1 MERYGLIA
9 GNGKFPFLILEA
21 ARHRSI
27 QMVVAAVQEEAFP
40 EIDQIPETVC
50 WLGIGQLGKLID
62 FFRKEGVSKAVMA
75 GQVKHVQIFSGA
87 LPDFRMMK
95 LLARLPRRNTDSLIG
110 AVAEELSGEGIELI
124 DSTAFLQPLL
134 ATQGVLAGPEPDEHQ
149 KRDIAY
155 GRAVAREIARL
166 DLGQTIA
173 VKNQAVV
180 AIEAME
186 GTDAV
191 IRRAGDLCGG
201 GFCVI
206 KVAKPNQDMR
216 FDVPVA
222 GLGTVES
229 MIAAG
234 ATLLAV
240 DAGKTLLLDRE
251 ALIARANEHGISILG
266 EDPE

>member
-9 GNGKFPFLILEA
+9 GNGKFPFLILEG
-21 ARHRSI
+21 ARDRRI
-27 QMVVAAVQEEAFP
+27 QMVVAAVQEEACP
-40 EIDQIPETVC
+40 EIDRIPETVC

-62 FFRKEGVSKAVMA
+62 FFRKEGVNKAVMA

-95 LLARLPRRNTDSLIG
+95 LLTRLPRINTDSLIG
-110 AVAEELSGEGIELI
+110 AVAEELIGEGIELI

-134 ATQGVLAGPEPDEHQ
+134 APQGVLAGPEPDEQQ
-149 KRDIAY
+149 KRDVAY
-155 GRAVAREIARL
+155 GRGVAREIARL

-201 GFCVI
+201 ERV
-206 KVAKPNQDMR
+206 
-216 FDVPVA
+216 
-222 GLGTVES
+222 
-229 MIAAG
+229 
-234 ATLLAV
+234 
-240 DAGKTLLLDRE
+240 
-251 ALIARANEHGISILG
+251 
-266 EDPE
+266 